1 MKEKKD
7 RKGIIL
13 TLFIAFI
20 MITSVL
26 GFVFSGDDSQSSVE
40 YNGYTFTRTDNGWA
54 TYIRDQ
60 YFYFTYSPIDLES
73 LPFDVFPINSEKAYI
88 AYNPSE
94 MDAVLQNSI
103 DKLRYIFSLNAIL
116 AYPACSIETGCPN
129 IPVVNCD
136 SEFPVIS
143 FKKSE
148 QERIF
153 VDGNCIILEGLFVK
167 NTDRVSYW
175 LLGVM

>member
-26 GFVFSGDDSQSSVE
+26 GFVFSGDNSQSSVE
-40 YNGYTFTRTDNGWA
+40 YNGYTFTRTENGWA
-54 TYIRDQ
+54 SYIRDQ
-60 YFYFTYSPIDLES
+60 YLYFTYSPADLTS
-73 LPFDVFPINSEKAYI
+73 DPFNVFSINSEKVYI

-94 MDAVLQNSI
+94 MDVVLQNSI
-103 DKLRYIFSLNAIL
+103 DRLRYIFSLNGIIAH
-116 AYPACSIETGCPN
+116 PACSIEDGCPD
-129 IPVVNCD
+129 IPIVNCD
-136 SEFPVIS
+136 DGFPIIS
-143 FKKSE
+143 FRKSD
-148 QERIF
+148 QNRIST
-153 VDGNCIILEGLFVK
+153 DGTCIVLEGYFVK
-167 NTDRVSYW
+167 NTDRLSYW

>member
-26 GFVFSGDDSQSSVE
+26 GFVFSGDNNQDSID

-54 TYIRDQ
+54 SYIRDQ
-60 YFYFTYSPIDLES
+60 YIYFTYSPNELQDV
-73 LPFDVFPINSEKAYI
+73 PFDVFPINSGKVYV
-88 AYNPSE
+88 AYNPNE
-94 MDAVLQNSI
+94 MDIVLQNSI
-103 DKLRYIFSLNAIL
+103 DKLRYTFSLNNIV
-116 AYPACSIETGCPN
+116 AYPACSIEDGCPD
-129 IPVVNCD
+129 IPIVSCD

-143 FKKSE
+143 FRKSN
-148 QERIF
+148 QDRIF
-153 VDGNCIILEGLFVK
+153 TDENCIVLEGYFVK
-167 NTDRVSYW
+167 NTDRLSYW

>member
-26 GFVFSGDDSQSSVE
+26 GFVFSGDNNQSSVE
-40 YNGYTFTRTDNGWA
+40 YNGYTFTRTDNGWVS
-54 TYIRDQ
+54 YIWDQ
-60 YFYFTYSPIDLES
+60 YFYFTYSPADLKS
-73 LPFDVFPINSEKAYI
+73 VPFDVFPINSEKVYI
-88 AYNPSE
+88 AYNPDE
-94 MDAVLQNSI
+94 LDVVLQNSI
-103 DKLRYIFSLNAIL
+103 DKLRYLFSLNGII
-116 AYPACSIETGCPN
+116 AYPACSIEQDCPN
-129 IPVVNCD
+129 IPVVSCD

-143 FKKSE
+143 FRKSD
-148 QERIF
+148 QDRIF
-153 VDGNCIILEGLFVK
+153 TDRTCIVLEGYFVK
-167 NTDRVSYW
+167 NTDRLSYW